1 MTRIDRE
8 RLARVA
14 QGYTNDDPIIRDARD
29 WLLDAFAHDEE
40 TEEYIEAMSV
50 FQVILV
56 VEAHFGG
63 GWAGFVETG
72 KFFKNRC

>member
-14 QGYTNDDPIIRDARD
+14 QGYTNDDPIIQDARD
-29 WLLDAFAHDEE
+29 WLLDAFGHDENA
-40 TEEYIEAMSV
+40 EEYIETMSV
-50 FQVILV
+50 FEVVLA

-63 GWAGFVETG
+63 GWTGFVETG
-72 KFFKNRC
+72 QFF